1 MANYEQVSYSTR
13 IRYPLLAADAN
24 PIAHA
29 ESLLKHYSFDL
40 GGRSVQELLSHWQT
54 HYAPQWIRL
63 AVIEALYQGRYKAIS
78 VDEILKIWRRRR
90 HPTPH
95 FSGEF
100 ERLVGDRFP
109 RNLLSTE
116 QRKALPRRLQPD
128 DSAWMNLAR
137 QTLEWNGEQSKARSN
152 QLAPSS
158 QKLSDS
164 QTLSDSLDG
173 SEALSNGLSDPVSD
187 ALPSNCSDNQNWDN
201 PLTKN
206 KLSENNPER
215 ASVLLSQS
223 VNSSIAQSPVQTVVT
238 DGDVFSSL
246 DADLDLAI
254 HQFVPTDISPEFCNK
269 LKAVAN
275 EHLSPLAR
283 SLNDAE
289 EDGLEPTQVAAM
301 SSDAEALLVQS
312 SEHGMNHS
320 NDHPNTHHLSDLVAH
335 DSENHNV
342 VMNHLENAEPGLID
356 RIVSPNTAH
365 SL

>member
-1 MANYEQVSYSTR
+1 MAKHDQRFYST
-13 IRYPLLAADAN
+13 PLPSSSLAMASS

-29 ESLLKHYSFDL
+29 ESLLRHYSFDL
-40 GGRSVQELLSHWQT
+40 GNQSLQDLLEDWQA
-54 HYAPQWIRL
+54 HYSPKWIRL

-137 QTLEWNGEQSKARSN
+137 QTLERHGKPSKARSN
-152 QLAPSS
+152 QLAQSS
-158 QKLSDS
+158 QRLTVSS
-164 QTLSDSLDG
+164 LQTVDARVAQSTELT
-173 SEALSNGLSDPVSD
+173 
-187 ALPSNCSDNQNWDN
+187 ALPNGVT
-201 PLTKN
+201 PPEL
-206 KLSENNPER
+206 EN
-215 ASVLLSQS
+215 AL
-223 VNSSIAQSPVQTVVT
+223 
-238 DGDVFSSL
+238 DV
-246 DADLDLAI
+246 AI
-254 HQFVPTDISPEFCNK
+254 HQFVPNDVSPEFCNK

-275 EHLSPLAR
+275 GVIEHLSPLVR

-289 EDGLEPTQVAAM
+289 EDGVEPPQVAAM

-312 SEHGMNHS
+312 SEHGTNHS

-335 DSENHNV
+335 DSENHNL

-356 RIVSPNTAH
+356 RMASPNTAH